1 MVTAS
6 RDKGTGQKKK
16 SLGQTLAGLA
26 IGVVLWPV
34 FLPYLFIHEPVIDLK
49 NTLVILTAIVVSAV
63 LALIIHEF
71 GHAIAGAVSGM
82 KFMNMS
88 IGPLVVIRSGEK
100 NRIIFQKP
108 ALGYL
113 GRAMLRFPA
122 EITAEQMENV
132 LKRYVAGGPAA
143 NIIAATISVALVYT
157 ILPSG
162 VLLTFAIVNLLLG
175 AANLI
180 PSDSKGMMT
189 DGKHLSMLA
198 GKTPGKEL
206 VLISYRLMQEDTEG
220 TDWSPETVRTAE
232 ELVRRNPDHP
242 LTPALYASLSPYY
255 ISKNPLLSEELGREI
270 AFRERPLKI
279 DPLQDMADIAMIHT
293 LHAAGLLSSEPEIR
307 TKLSRIGETEKVTRL
322 FRDAYSAILDRQ
334 ADKLNDYLD
343 ELEHVL
349 GEWHSLYLEGIYEKE
364 RVLVLRNAL
373 RDCET
378 QCNR

>member
-6 RDKGTGQKKK
+6 DKGKGQKNK

-34 FLPYLFIHEPVIDLK
+34 FLPYLYIHEPVIDLR
-49 NTLVILTAIVVSAV
+49 NIMIIIVSIFVSAV

-82 KFMNMS
+82 TFMNMS
-88 IGPLVVIRSGEK
+88 IGPIVMIRSGGK
-100 NRIIFQKP
+100 ARIIFQKP

-122 EITAEQMENV
+122 ETTEEQMESR
-132 LKRYVAGGPAA
+132 LKQYVAGGPAA
-143 NIIAATISVALVYT
+143 NMIAAAISVVLVYT

-180 PSDSKGMMT
+180 PTDSKGMMT
-189 DGKHLSMLA
+189 DGKHLSMLS

-206 VLISYRLMQEDTEG
+206 VLVSYRLMQEDAEG
-220 TDWSPETVRTAE
+220 TDWNPETVRTAE
-232 ELVRRNPDHP
+232 ELIRRYPDHS

-255 ISKNPLLSEELGREI
+255 INGNPEDSEALGRGI
-270 AFRERPLKI
+270 AFRERQQKI
-279 DPLQDMADIAMIHT
+279 DPLQDMADIAMVHA
-293 LHAAGLLSSEPEIR
+293 LYAAGKLAAEPEIR
-307 TKLSRIGETEKVTRL
+307 TKLSRISDAEKVTHL
-322 FRDAYSAILDRQ
+322 FRDAYSEILDGRPGQ
-334 ADKLNDYLD
+334 LGDYLD
-343 ELEHVL
+343 QLERVL
-349 GEWHSLYLEGIYEKE
+349 GPWHSLYLEGKFEKGRILE
-364 RVLVLRNAL
+364 LRRAL
-373 RDCET
+373 DVARPS
-378 QCNR
+378 NG